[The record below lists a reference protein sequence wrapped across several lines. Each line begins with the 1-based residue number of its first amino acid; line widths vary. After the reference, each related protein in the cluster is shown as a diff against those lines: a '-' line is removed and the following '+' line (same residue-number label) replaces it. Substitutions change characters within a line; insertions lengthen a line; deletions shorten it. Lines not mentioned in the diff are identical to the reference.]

1 MTLQCDASTNN
12 LQGIY
17 WQTPSGQIY
26 FNSDNPNFTI
36 TDIVASD
43 GGYYTCA
50 NATGYV
56 YSTVIVY
63 VTPYFIYQPLNDVY
77 TSDGMIENVTC
88 FAEAFPL
95 PNVYWITSF
104 ESDRN
109 DFGFGSDSESGSGVL
124 DQNILTFSPVMFGDE
139 GVYVCIATNDY
150 GNDTTSIIVTSKSD
164 LCPQNILTVSILAL
178 LCCV

>member
-26 FNSDNPNFTI
+26 YFNSDNSNFTI

-56 YSTVIVY
+56 YYSTVIVY
-63 VTPYFIYQPLNDVY
+63 VTPYFIHQPLNDVY

-88 FAEAFPL
+88 IAEAFPS
-95 PNVYWITSF
+95 PDVYWITSF

-109 DFGFGSDSESGSGVL
+109 DSESGSGVL
-124 DQNILTFSPVMFGDE
+124 DQNILTFSPVVFGDE

-150 GNDTTSIIVTSKSD
+150 GNDTTSIIVTSKIYV
-164 LCPQNILTVSILAL
+164 LRIY
-178 LCCV
+178 